1 MAQNTF
7 HCRLVTPTEKLVEG
21 EMTYAS
27 VPAWDGLFGV
37 LPGRAP
43 LLARLGLGELTLHH
57 ADADGSKGGDRSFMI
72 DGGFVK
78 MAENSLT
85 ILAER
90 AIPAEKISLTDAEAE
105 LAEAEARQVP
115 ADAKDLAA
123 QQSAIRRDRE
133 RAQLKVKMAK
143 GVQGRGI

>member
-1 MAQNTF
+1 MAQKTF
-7 HCRLVTPTEKLVEG
+7 HCRLVTPTEKLVDG

-43 LLARLGLGELTLHH
+43 LLARLGLGELQLHH
-57 ADADGSKGGDRSFMI
+57 ANQNSHPGGDRSFLI

-90 AIPAEKISLTDAEAE
+90 AIPAETISLTDAEAE
-105 LAEAEARQVP
+105 LAEAEARQP
-115 ADAKDLAA
+115 SADAGDLAA
-123 QQSAIRRDRE
+123 QQDAIRRDRE
-133 RAQLKVKMAK
+133 RAQLKVRMARS
-143 GVQGRGI
+143 VQNRGI

>member
-7 HCRLVTPTEKLVEG
+7 HCRLVTPTEKLVDD

-57 ADADGSKGGDRSFMI
+57 ADENSHPGGNRSFLI

-90 AIPAEKISLTDAEAE
+90 AVPAEKISLTDAEAE
-105 LAEAEARQVP
+105 LAEADARQAP
-115 ADAKDLAA
+115 ESAPDLAA
-123 QQSAIRRDRE
+123 QRDTIRRDRE
-133 RAQLKVKMAK
+133 RAQLKVRMAK
-143 GVQGRGI
+143 AVQGRGI

>member
-7 HCRLVTPTEKLVEG
+7 HCRVVTPTESLVEG

-57 ADADGSKGGDRSFMI
+57 ANENSSPGGDRSFLI

-78 MAENSLT
+78 MADNSLT

-90 AIPAEKISLTDAEAE
+90 AIPAEKISLTDAQAE

-115 ADAKDLAA
+115 ADSTDVAA
-123 QQSAIRRDRE
+123 QQTAIRRDIS
-133 RAQLKVKMAK
+133 RAQLKVRMAK

>member
-1 MAQNTF
+1 LASNSF
-7 HCRLVTPTEKLVEG
+7 HCRVVTPAEKLVEG

-43 LLARLGLGELTLHH
+43 MLGRLGLGELRLTH
-57 ADADGSKGGDRSFMI
+57 APVEGSKGGDRSFLV

-78 MAENSLT
+78 MADNSLT

-90 AIPAEKISLTDAEAE
+90 AIPAENISLADAQAE
-105 LAEAEARQVP
+105 LAEAEARTVP
-115 ADAKDLAA
+115 ADAPDATARQAA
-123 QQSAIRRDRE
+123 VRRDRA
-133 RAQLKVKMAK
+133 RAQLKVRMAK
-143 GVQGRGI
+143 GVQASGI

>member
-1 MAQNTF
+1 MAQKTF
-7 HCRLVTPTEKLVEG
+7 HCQLVTPTEKLVDG

-43 LLARLGLGELTLHH
+43 LLARLGLGELMLHH
-57 ADADGSKGGDRSFMI
+57 ANTNGIPGGDRSFLI

-78 MAENSLT
+78 MADNGLT

-90 AIPAEKISLTDAEAE
+90 AVAAESISLKDAEAE
-105 LAEAEARQVP
+105 LAEAEARRVP
-115 ADAKDLAA
+115 EDAPDLAA
-123 QQSAIRRDRE
+123 RQSAVRRDRE
-133 RAQLKVKMAK
+133 RALLKVRMARA
-143 GVQGRGI
+143 VQGRGI

>member
-1 MAQNTF
+1 M
-7 HCRLVTPTEKLVEG
+7 TPTEKLIEG

-37 LPGRAP
+37 LPQRAP
-43 LLARLGLGELTLHH
+43 MLARLGLGQLTLHN
-57 ADADGSKGGDRSFMI
+57 APYEGSPGGNQSFLI

-78 MAENSLT
+78 MADNCLT

-90 AIPAEKISLTDAEAE
+90 AIPADEITLTDAEAE

-115 ADAKDLAA
+115 ADATDRAA
-123 QQSAIRRDRE
+123 QQTAIRRDIL
-133 RAQLKVKMAK
+133 RAQMKVRMAREI
-143 GVQGRGI
+143 QSRGI